1 MCGICGKVNQHRPVE
16 RQIVKAMA
24 GVLEHRGPDQDGFH
38 VESNTGL
45 GFRRLSI
52 IDLSTGDQPMTN
64 EDGSI
69 VIIFNGEIYNFQ
81 DLRPDL
87 EARGHQFR
95 TRSDTEVIVHAY
107 EEYGMDF
114 AAKLYGMFAL
124 AIWDRKQQRLVL
136 ARDRLGKKPLFY
148 HHAPGGIRFA
158 SELKSILQDPDVP
171 RTVSAL
177 ALDRYL
183 AYRYTAGQDITILE
197 HVCQLPPAHLLIY
210 DAAEDRLT
218 IQRYWSPLDAIRE
231 TPTTDDEIDA
241 LFREAVRVRLISDV
255 PLGAFLSGGIDSSLI
270 VALMAS
276 FSDRP
281 VTTFSI
287 GFHEKRYNEL
297 PYARQVAE
305 RYHTEH
311 YEHIVEPNA
320 LDVLPALVWYL
331 DEPFGD
337 SSAVPAY
344 YVAQMARQHV
354 TVALSGDGGDES
366 FAGYRH
372 YKSMMR
378 TLRYGQLHS
387 TVRRGLIEPIL
398 DRLPVRGP
406 VMRLQKMVDYAHQS
420 LPEQHANRVRITHAA
435 QRFALYRSDFAAQ
448 LADNSDLYLMGQ
460 YVQHPQLSPMG
471 QMLLTDL
478 LTVLPGDFLVKADRM
493 SMGNSLEVRSPFLD
507 HRLVEAALN
516 LPDDARLKWYG
527 PGKLVLRRLYGH
539 LLPPDIL
546 KRTKAGF
553 SVPLDDWFRGPLAGL
568 ARDTLLSARAQQ
580 RGLFDPTTVERLI
593 DQHVQGETRR
603 GTLLWALLILE
614 LWFCRFLDQGSS
626 YP

>member
-1 MCGICGKVNQHRPVE
+1 MCGICGRVNQHQPVE
-16 RQIVKAMA
+16 RQLIKAMA
-24 GVLEHRGPDQDGFH
+24 NVLEHRGPDQEGFH

-107 EEYGMDF
+107 EEYGTDF
-114 AAKLYGMFAL
+114 VIHLHGMFAL
-124 AIWDRKQQRLVL
+124 AIWDRNRQRLVL
-136 ARDRLGKKPLFY
+136 ARDRMGKKPLFY
-148 HHAPGGIRFA
+148 HHAPGGLLFA
-158 SELKSILQDPDVP
+158 SELKSILQDPVVP
-171 RTVSAL
+171 RRVSAL

-210 DAAEDRLT
+210 KAAEDRLT
-218 IQRYWSPLDAIRE
+218 VQRYWSPLDAIRE
-231 TPTTDDEIDA
+231 TPTTDEEIDA
-241 LFREAVRVRLISDV
+241 LFRDAVRVRLISDV

-337 SSAVPAY
+337 SSALPAY

-372 YKSMMR
+372 YKSMVR
-378 TLRYGQLHS
+378 TLRYGQLHP
-387 TVRRGLIEPIL
+387 TVRHGLIEPVL
-398 DRLPVRGP
+398 EHVPARGP
-406 VMRLQKMVDYAHQS
+406 VARLQKMVDYAHQT

-435 QRFALYRSDFAAQ
+435 QRSALYRSDFAAQ
-448 LADNSDLYLMGQ
+448 LADNSDQ
-460 YVQHPQLSPMG
+460 YVMDQFVQHPQLSPVG

-493 SMGNSLEVRSPFLD
+493 SMGNSLEARSPFLD

-516 LPDDARLKWYG
+516 LPDDARLRWYG
-527 PGKLVLRRLYGH
+527 PSKLVLRRLYSH

-546 KRTKAGF
+546 KRPKAGF
-553 SVPLDDWFRGPLAGL
+553 AVPLDDWFRGRLAGL
-568 ARDTLLSARAQQ
+568 ARETLLSTRARQ
-580 RGLFDPTTVERLI
+580 RGLFDSTAVEHLI
-593 DQHVQGETRR
+593 DQHTQGQARR
-603 GTLLWALLILE
+603 GTLLWTLLMLE
-614 LWFCRFLDQGSS
+614 LWFCRFLDQGNS